1 MRYHCPNTDV
11 IMKTK
16 RKLVPK
22 SNAVSNTL
30 RSVEE
35 NVVFRDLCHN
45 VDDVGPSV
53 VPKKQFV
60 RQPDLE
66 SLRGDENVVVR
77 NLCHNIDG
85 AGPCDNIDGVG
96 PSVSSKRVCVRQLD
110 LESLRGSQLL
120 ECRALL
126 DGRASA
132 KYEDIHVPNFKVR
145 LYNVVGAREYKLP
158 TGDMLGAIVY
168 EPGPESDMDYD
179 IVLEERSWYPQR
191 VNKLH
196 PSYMSLQFP
205 LLFIYGQDGYS
216 KELRMIG
223 TTGSSSEQ
231 KRLTM
236 KAYYSYYLH
245 DCANCYN
252 YLSRTGR
259 LFQQYVVTAFC
270 AIEQHRIDYIREH
283 QNDIRNEYLSGIYD
297 AINQGDNDGSNCGA
311 KLILPQSFV
320 GGPRY
325 MYSHYLDALAICRVH
340 GNPSFFITFTCNV
353 KWPEITEYMAEYPQL
368 TTTDRADIVDRVF
381 EMKIHQFIHYLRDA
395 QPFGK
400 TVAVLYTVEFQKRG
414 LPHCHTLLWI
424 DESVRVRRDE
434 DIDIY
439 ISAELPSKETDPEC
453 HRIVSELM
461 MHRPC
466 GLAYPSASCMQN
478 SSRCKK
484 NFPKEYCGRTYIDKN
499 GFVHYKRR
507 DTGVTTFKQDIE
519 LDNGYVVP
527 YNRTLLRTFYAHI
540 NVEYCGWTMLIKYLF
555 KYISKGTDRVVARI
569 SKNNPSTAAPSAT
582 ACTSRPQIMVDE
594 IKNFL
599 DSRYISPHEACWRIF
614 EFEIHYREPA
624 VQILSDHLQNMQRVV
639 FKERDKLDSIVVN
652 PHRKKT
658 TLTEWLYYNEHNTYG
673 RHLTYLNFPS
683 EFVWYADG
691 KYWRRRR
698 MRNKSSIG
706 RLIYVHPASGDLFY
720 QRMLLSHQKGHQTQ
734 STTAEGS
741 SSQKSRD
748 PLSRMVQQPR
758 TMNLIDVLGFCGK
771 QRKISYP
778 FYYHRMALGYI
789 KSVQASFDAPSPSNS
804 QTTPETQYPVIP
816 NDVEEENHDL
826 DVAHMN
832 NDLFFGILI
841 PKNNSE
847 ASSSSDVIP
856 TIVHTATPNSEHVT
870 KWTKDHPLEN
880 IIGELERPISTRVR
894 LYEQALFCYYDAFLT
909 SVEPKNYKDALTQA
923 CWIEAMQEELHE
935 FEHLEVWELV
945 PHPDKVMV
953 ITLKWIYKVKFDEM
967 GGIIKNKARL
977 VVRGY
982 RQEEGIDFE
991 ESFTP
996 VARLDAI
1003 RIFLAYAAHMNMIV
1017 YQMDVKTAFLN
1028 GIMREEVYVSQPD
1041 GFVDQDNPNHEFSKG
1056 TVDPTLFIRRQDKD
1070 ILLFKMSM
1078 MGKISFLGL
1087 HISQSPRGIFL
1098 NQSKYALESLKKYG
1112 MKSSDPVDTPMV
1124 EKSKLDED
1132 TQGKA
1137 VDPTHYRGM
1146 IGTLMYLTASR
1157 PDLTFAVCMCARYQ
1171 AKPTEKHL
1179 HAVKRI
1185 FKYLRGTVNRGL
1197 WYPKD
1202 SSIALTAYAD
1212 ADHAGCQDTRQSTFG
1227 CMQLLGDRLVSWSSK
1242 RQKSAAISSTEAE
1255 YIALS
1260 GYCAQVLWMRS
1271 QLTDYGL
1278 VFNKIPMNYNNK
1290 SAIALC
1296 CNNLAD
1302 IFTKALGKERIEFLN
1317 NKLGM
1322 RSFTPETLKL
1332 LADEAEEF
1340 DTSAGNHV
1348 KEILLKLNLP
1358 DQRSIPTDSKVTP
1371 TKHERMTKPYSS
1383 PRFIANCFNAG
1394 YLKMEVKVPD
1404 SSCLKDS

>member
-1 MRYHCPNTDV
+1 MRCPNTDV

-66 SLRGDENVVVR
+66 SLHSNENVVVR

-110 LESLRGSQLL
+110 LESLRGHENEVLQNLCHNIDGVSLTVVSKRHCKRQSDQGSQLFGMPSALGHQPLLQPTSGNDVNRDSNSNSQQYRRVIHGVDSDTLSNRPLDL
-120 ECRALL
+120 EPVVPVSTGSVDAPSSMNTQSHIRLESATSGHTLDRQARVSGPTSDYKYIGSCSYSCKYCGALFWYEERLRNNARNARPRYNRCCMGGRVALRTYQIYPEYIKLLLEDRHFLENIRAYNQMFSMTSLGAHIDESINNGRGPYVFKISGQLYHWIGSLCPAEGEPPRFLQLYIYDTDNEVDNRMSHFGGNNSTLRRDIVEGLIDML
-126 DGRASA
+126 DTHNALVQLFRTVCE

-179 IVLEERSWYPQR
+179 IVLEERSGYPQR

-614 EFEIHYREPA
+614 KFEIHYREPA

-691 KYWRRRR
+691 KYWRRRC

-720 QRMLLSHQKGHQTQ
+720 QRMLLSHQKGCT
-734 STTAEGS
+734 SFPGI
-741 SSQKSRD
+741 
-748 PLSRMVQQPR
+748 R
-758 TMNLIDVLGFCGK
+758 TINDIV
-771 QRKISYP
+771 YP
-778 FYYHRMALGYI
+778 TCRAACEALGLLE
-789 KSVQASFDAPSPSNS
+789 DDREWE
-804 QTTPETQYPVIP
+804 TT
-816 NDVEEENHDL
+816 L
-826 DVAHMN
+826 
-832 NDLFFGILI
+832 
-841 PKNNSE
+841 KE
-847 ASSSSDVIP
+847 AV
-856 TIVHTATPNSEHVT
+856 VTATPAELRTLLAHILSFCQVSDPIRLWKRT
-870 KWTKDHPLEN
+870 WKSMSGDIPYTSSISLDIPDLQVDDS
-880 IIGELERPISTRVR
+880 ELEEYV
-894 LYEQALFCYYDAFLT
+894 LYELESCLNHCSKSLTDFGLPLPPEHLMSVLRNKLLMEEKCYDRQLLAKERDRLL
-909 SVEPKNYKDALTQA
+909 PKLNDKQRHIFSLIIQA
-923 CWIEAMQEELHE
+923 CLNNTQ
-935 FEHLEVWELV
+935 ELV
-945 PHPDKVMV
+945 FVYGHGGTGKTFLWKSIIYALRCEGRIV
-953 ITLKWIYKVKFDEM
+953 IAVASS
-967 GGIIKNKARL
+967 GIASLLLPAGR
-977 VVRGY
+977 
-982 RQEEGIDFE
+982 
-991 ESFTP
+991 T
-996 VARLDAI
+996 
-1003 RIFLAYAAHMNMIV
+1003 AHSRF
-1017 YQMDVKTAFLN
+1017 KL
-1028 GIMREEVYVSQPD
+1028 PL
-1041 GFVDQDNPNHEFSKG
+1041 
-1056 TVDPTLFIRRQDKD
+1056 DPT
-1070 ILLFKMSM
+1070 
-1078 MGKISFLGL
+1078 
-1087 HISQSPRGIFL
+1087 
-1098 NQSKYALESLKKYG
+1098 
-1112 MKSSDPVDTPMV
+1112 
-1124 EKSKLDED
+1124 
-1132 TQGKA
+1132 
-1137 VDPTHYRGM
+1137 
-1146 IGTLMYLTASR
+1146 
-1157 PDLTFAVCMCARYQ
+1157 
-1171 AKPTEKHL
+1171 
-1179 HAVKRI
+1179 
-1185 FKYLRGTVNRGL
+1185 
-1197 WYPKD
+1197 
-1202 SSIALTAYAD
+1202 
-1212 ADHAGCQDTRQSTFG
+1212 
-1227 CMQLLGDRLVSWSSK
+1227 
-1242 RQKSAAISSTEAE
+1242 
-1255 YIALS
+1255 
-1260 GYCAQVLWMRS
+1260 
-1271 QLTDYGL
+1271 
-1278 VFNKIPMNYNNK
+1278 
-1290 SAIALC
+1290 
-1296 CNNLAD
+1296 
-1302 IFTKALGKERIEFLN
+1302 
-1317 NKLGM
+1317 
-1322 RSFTPETLKL
+1322 
-1332 LADEAEEF
+1332 
-1340 DTSAGNHV
+1340 DTSGD
-1348 KEILLKLNLP
+1348 P
-1358 DQRSIPTDSKVTP
+1358 S
-1371 TKHERMTKPYSS
+1371 ERNPSHHM
-1383 PRFIANCFNAG
+1383 G
-1394 YLKMEVKVPD
+1394 
-1404 SSCLKDS
+1404 

>member
-1 MRYHCPNTDV
+1 MLYLDN
-11 IMKTK
+11 
-16 RKLVPK
+16 
-22 SNAVSNTL
+22 N
-30 RSVEE
+30 
-35 NVVFRDLCHN
+35 
-45 VDDVGPSV
+45 
-53 VPKKQFV
+53 
-60 RQPDLE
+60 
-66 SLRGDENVVVR
+66 GDCE
-77 NLCHNIDG
+77 
-85 AGPCDNIDGVG
+85 
-96 PSVSSKRVCVRQLD
+96 
-110 LESLRGSQLL
+110 
-120 ECRALL
+120 
-126 DGRASA
+126 

-179 IVLEERSWYPQR
+179 IVLEERSGYPQR

-205 LLFIYGQDGYS
+205 LLFIYRQDGYS

-519 LDNGYVVP
+519 LDNGYV
-527 YNRTLLRTFYAHI
+527 
-540 NVEYCGWTMLIKYLF
+540 
-555 KYISKGTDRVVARI
+555 
-569 SKNNPSTAAPSAT
+569 
-582 ACTSRPQIMVDE
+582 
-594 IKNFL
+594 
-599 DSRYISPHEACWRIF
+599 
-614 EFEIHYREPA
+614 
-624 VQILSDHLQNMQRVV
+624 NMQRVV

-652 PHRKKT
+652 PYRKKT

-720 QRMLLSHQKGHQTQ
+720 QRMLLSHQKGCT
-734 STTAEGS
+734 SFPGI
-741 SSQKSRD
+741 
-748 PLSRMVQQPR
+748 R
-758 TMNLIDVLGFCGK
+758 TINDIV
-771 QRKISYP
+771 YP
-778 FYYHRMALGYI
+778 TCRAACEALGLLE
-789 KSVQASFDAPSPSNS
+789 DDREWE
-804 QTTPETQYPVIP
+804 TT
-816 NDVEEENHDL
+816 L
-826 DVAHMN
+826 
-832 NDLFFGILI
+832 
-841 PKNNSE
+841 KE
-847 ASSSSDVIP
+847 AV
-856 TIVHTATPNSEHVT
+856 VTATPAELRTLLAHILSFCQVSDPIRLWKHTWKSMSGDIPYTSSISLDIPDLQV
-870 KWTKDHPLEN
+870 DDS
-880 IIGELERPISTRVR
+880 ELEEYVLYELESCLNHCLKSLTDFGLPLPPEHLMSVLRNKLLMEEKCYDRQLLAKERDRLLPKLNDKQRHIFSLIIQACLNNTQELVFVYGHGGTGKTFLWKSIIYALRCEGRIVLAVASSGIASLLLPAGRTAHSRFKLPLDPTDTSVCAIKKNTQLATLLKETRLIIWDESPMNDRRCFETLDRTLRDILDEPNRLFEGKTVMLGGDFRQTLPVKKSATRDDIIRSSVAKSYIWHHFKVHYLTENMRLNHNHLQLIDRQKVSIFAQWLLDIGNGHIGTPDESDPENTSWINIPDEYCIPKKMGRTHTYISVDDVVPHGHDGGEVELLKMASTSNIDKAREDKGKMVIAEPEVTNIADLRPIHSNKTIEIVGT
-894 LYEQALFCYYDAFLT
+894 LIQA
-909 SVEPKNYKDALTQA
+909 N
-923 CWIEAMQEELHE
+923 
-935 FEHLEVWELV
+935 
-945 PHPDKVMV
+945 
-953 ITLKWIYKVKFDEM
+953 
-967 GGIIKNKARL
+967 
-977 VVRGY
+977 
-982 RQEEGIDFE
+982 
-991 ESFTP
+991 
-996 VARLDAI
+996 
-1003 RIFLAYAAHMNMIV
+1003 
-1017 YQMDVKTAFLN
+1017 MDVKDAYYF
-1028 GIMREEVYVSQPD
+1028 
-1041 GFVDQDNPNHEFSKG
+1041 DQSLQLQRAYRISTSVKI
-1056 TVDPTLFIRRQDKD
+1056 VK
-1070 ILLFKMSM
+1070 KM
-1078 MGKISFLGL
+1078 
-1087 HISQSPRGIFL
+1087 
-1098 NQSKYALESLKKYG
+1098 
-1112 MKSSDPVDTPMV
+1112 
-1124 EKSKLDED
+1124 
-1132 TQGKA
+1132 
-1137 VDPTHYRGM
+1137 
-1146 IGTLMYLTASR
+1146 
-1157 PDLTFAVCMCARYQ
+1157 
-1171 AKPTEKHL
+1171 KH
-1179 HAVKRI
+1179 
-1185 FKYLRGTVNRGL
+1185 
-1197 WYPKD
+1197 D
-1202 SSIALTAYAD
+1202 D
-1212 ADHAGCQDTRQSTFG
+1212 
-1227 CMQLLGDRLVSWSSK
+1227 
-1242 RQKSAAISSTEAE
+1242 
-1255 YIALS
+1255 
-1260 GYCAQVLWMRS
+1260 
-1271 QLTDYGL
+1271 
-1278 VFNKIPMNYNNK
+1278 
-1290 SAIALC
+1290 
-1296 CNNLAD
+1296 
-1302 IFTKALGKERIEFLN
+1302 
-1317 NKLGM
+1317 
-1322 RSFTPETLKL
+1322 
-1332 LADEAEEF
+1332 
-1340 DTSAGNHV
+1340 
-1348 KEILLKLNLP
+1348 
-1358 DQRSIPTDSKVTP
+1358 
-1371 TKHERMTKPYSS
+1371 
-1383 PRFIANCFNAG
+1383 
-1394 YLKMEVKVPD
+1394 
-1404 SSCLKDS
+1404 